1 MSDYLFERKKNDVN
15 STEITNQEVNEN
27 YFQISIDTN
36 QKLTDNQFQQDEIT
50 HNFILFI
57 DPEFVTQTR

>member
-1 MSDYLFERKKNDVN
+1 MGDYLFERKKNDVN
-15 STEITNQEVNEN
+15 SKKITNQQVNEN

-36 QKLTDNQFQQDEIT
+36 QKLTDNQSQQEEIT

-57 DPEFVTQTR
+57 DPEYVMHTR